1 VPVPEVLKG
10 RRVVAAPAA
19 LDAAQWPP
27 AWMVLRFA
35 PDEALVVGDGDLVV
49 EDRHALVEDDAS
61 LAAIELSLS
70 TAGELIARFGDWE
83 WPIAGESLSQGLVA
97 GVPVKVW
104 TGSDRVLLIVPS
116 SYLHEVEERLR

>member
-1 VPVPEVLKG
+1 MPVPEVLKG

-49 EDRHALVEDDAS
+49 DDRHALVEDDAS
-61 LAAIELSLS
+61 LAVIELPLS
-70 TAGELIARFGDWE
+70 EAGDVLARLGDWQ
-83 WPIAGESLSQGLVA
+83 WPIPGEPLSQGLIA
-97 GVPVKVW
+97 GIPAKVW
-104 TGSDRVLLIVPS
+104 TGAELVLLIVPT
-116 SYLHEVEERLR
+116 SYLHEVEDRLR